1 MADQVPKKLSPM
13 MQKKLAAEQAGA
25 APAAAPAAKAEP
37 AEPKPAP
44 AAAPAAPKAAPKA
57 APAAAAKPAP
67 AAAAKPAPKAAP
79 AIAATGDASRSMI
92 SAENKI
98 PNPNGERYGYGDG
111 LASVFGQPPAIDEAY
126 FALKTVSGIPA
137 AVIEGGIK
145 FLKTVAGMK

>member
-1 MADQVPKKLSPM
+1 M
-13 MQKKLAAEQAGA
+13 MQKKLAAEQAGT

-44 AAAPAAPKAAPKA
+44 AAAPAAPKAAPTAAPKA

-67 AAAAKPAPKAAP
+67 AAAAKPAPKVAP
-79 AIAATGDASRSMI
+79 ATAATSDASRSMI

-111 LASVFGQPPAIDEAY
+111 LASVFGEPPAIDEAY